1 MIVTKLRAA
10 TTALLLG
17 MAVVAAGGILSATP
31 AEAAVRPAV
40 GKPLQ
45 DAIAAV
51 KAGNCQGATANI
63 HKAEA
68 VGGLSAEEQ
77 KILTQTKQYAEVTF
91 QGQCGVSSA
100 QGAQAKFDGDYRARK
115 YREVIADEDMLR
127 KFGELNATN
136 MVVIGQAY
144 YLSGDYRSC
153 VKYASAHS
161 SAGGSML
168 ELASRCAYETH
179 DQGLMLEAATNLVE
193 AQGTPKNWSQV
204 LSLAE
209 GAKQLTDPQTRDLY
223 RLSYMTGAM
232 VKADEYMTLAQLLLA
247 AQLPSEA
254 RAVVEKGMQQKI
266 LVDARAQRLYALTK
280 QQQAADLANLS
291 RRAAEA
297 QRSPKGDDLLKL
309 AEDYTGMGKFADA
322 INAVQAAIA
331 KGSMDA
337 DNAQTR
343 LAVALYFNKQKPQA
357 LAALAKANK
366 TPNGE
371 MVAHLW
377 SIYMRQH

>member
-31 AEAAVRPAV
+31 AEAAVRSSV

-51 KAGNCQGATANI
+51 KAGNCQSATANI
-63 HKAEA
+63 RKAES

-77 KILTQTKQYAEVTF
+77 KILAQTKQYAEVAF
-91 QGQCGVSSA
+91 QGQCGVTSA

-115 YREVIADEDMLR
+115 YRDVIADEDMLR
-127 KFGELNATN
+127 KYGALSGTN

-153 VKYASAHS
+153 VRYANSHS

-179 DQGLMLEAATNLVE
+179 DQDLMREAATNLVE
-193 AQGTPKNWSQV
+193 AQGSPKNWSQV
-204 LSLAE
+204 LGLAE
-209 GAKQLTDPQTRDLY
+209 AAKQLTDPQTRDLY

-232 VKADEYMTLAQLLLA
+232 AKGDEYMTLAQLLLA
-247 AQLPSEA
+247 AQLSSEA
-254 RAVVEKGMQQKI
+254 RAVVEKGMQLKL

-280 QQQAADLANLS
+280 QQQAADLANLAK
-291 RRAAEA
+291 RGAEA
-297 QRSPKGDDLLKL
+297 QRAPKGDDLVKL
-309 AEDYTGMGKFADA
+309 GEDYTGMGRFADA
-322 INAVQAAIA
+322 INAIQAGIA
-331 KGSMDA
+331 KGVVDA

-343 LAVALYFNKQKPQA
+343 LAVAYYGNKQKPQA

-366 TPNGE
+366 TPNGD
-371 MVAHLW
+371 MVAKLW